1 MINRGRVLLA
11 IATVLLAVFVYEG
24 VLRQLFEPLIAF
36 PRVPGGLPVLTA
48 ILTTFSLT
56 HAAYALGWRHAAAF
70 FAITAV
76 VSWAFEQV
84 GVETGAIYGR
94 YHYTDVLGIKLGHV
108 PILIPLAWFMM
119 IYPSYV
125 ITNLIVE
132 ARSITSW
139 PRIGPLIA
147 AAALGAFVMTAW
159 DLVIDPILS
168 GPDVRAWVWEE
179 GGPYF
184 GIPIQNFVGWIATV
198 FSVFV
203 VYRVVERAWARRP
216 EGSVSAAIAFLPLV
230 AYGSM
235 LLANLQLSAAPDAL
249 WVIGPMAMGIPLLAA
264 SIRLA
269 GLSRA

>member
-1 MINRGRVLLA
+1 MNRGRVLLA
-11 IATVLLAVFVYEG
+11 TTTILLAVFVYDG
-24 VLRQLFEPLIAF
+24 VLRPLLGPLLTI
-36 PRVPGGLPVLTA
+36 PSVPGGLPVMTAVLTA
-48 ILTTFSLT
+48 FSLT
-56 HAAYALGWRHAAAF
+56 HAAYSLGWRLAGAF

-84 GVETGAIYGR
+84 GVETGAIYGP
-94 YHYTDVLGIKLGHV
+94 YSYTDVLGPQLGHV
-108 PILIPLAWFMM
+108 PVLIPLAWFMM

-125 ITNLIVE
+125 ITNLIIE
-132 ARSITSW
+132 ARPVSS
-139 PRIGPLIA
+139 RAGVGRLLA
-147 AAALGAFVMTAW
+147 ASALGALVMTAW

-198 FSVFV
+198 FTVFV
-203 VYRVVERAWARRP
+203 AYRLVERSWARRP
-216 EGSVSAAIAFLPLV
+216 EGSITTAFAFLPLV

-235 LLANLQLSAAPDAL
+235 LFANLRLSEAPDAL

-264 SIRLA
+264 AIRLL
-269 GLSRA
+269 GPTRA